1 MEITKAKQI
10 ILHIWRGEIDKAIE
24 AIMDEVRQES
34 KSEVSETFMR
44 RTTLKINLLE
54 ERLNGMQI
62 IANGQGKKIDDIEE
76 FRQLMTQALN
86 EAAMKKAEEEK
97 NEKKEESCEALA
109 KEEEEAGDGKEKC
122 DGADAPKK
130 AAGEKPVKRKTAKT
144 PMYDRICVVCGQ
156 KFKAGSGAA
165 KVCSSCKEA
174 GKTKPS
180 DINTAEFAR
189 EIAAMDDEEIMQEQ
203 DNMTGAMN
211 L

>member
-24 AIMDEVRQES
+24 AIMDEVRQEQ

-44 RTTLKINLLE
+44 RTTLK
-54 ERLNGMQI
+54 
-62 IANGQGKKIDDIEE
+62 KE

-130 AAGEKPVKRKTAKT
+130 AAGEKPVKLKTAKT

-156 KFKAGSGAA
+156 KFKARSGAA
-165 KVCSSCKEA
+165 KVCPSCKEA

-203 DNMTGAMN
+203 DNMTGSMN

>member
-24 AIMDEVRQES
+24 AIMDEVRQEP

-76 FRQLMTQALN
+76 FRQLMTQASN

-156 KFKAGSGAA
+156 KFKARSGAA
-165 KVCSSCKEA
+165 KVCPSCKEA

-203 DNMTGAMN
+203 DNMTGSMN